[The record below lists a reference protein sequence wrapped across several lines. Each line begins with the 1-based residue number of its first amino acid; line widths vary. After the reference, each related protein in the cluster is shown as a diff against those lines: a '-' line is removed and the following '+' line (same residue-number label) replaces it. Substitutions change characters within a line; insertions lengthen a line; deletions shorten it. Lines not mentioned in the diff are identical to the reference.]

1 MDAVRAGI
9 TIYGLYPS
17 DEVRKDILTMKP
29 AMALKSFITYIK
41 EIGPGT
47 EVSYGGTFK
56 ADRTMRIATVS
67 AGYGDGYPKTC
78 PAAGKC

>member
-1 MDAVRAGI
+1 
-9 TIYGLYPS
+9 
-17 DEVRKDILTMKP
+17 MKP

-47 EVSYGGTFK
+47 EVSHGGTFK
-56 ADRTMRIATVS
+56 ADRTMRIARQSPPVT
-67 AGYGDGYPKTC
+67 GTDIRETC